1 MEVPYG
7 PDKWP
12 AEEKLKRREM
22 VSPDA
27 RYIFVRNKLSST
39 NNADV
44 GASNN
49 KGLWRSEGDP
59 MVAFVHYRFV
69 VEHDVPALYVYEI
82 QLEGPLQ
89 GKGLGKFLMQILE
102 LVARKVCYCI
112 HVRPWQM

>member
-39 NNADV
+39 YNADV
-44 GASNN
+44 DASNN

-82 QLEGPLQ
+82 QLEGSLQ

-102 LVARKVCYCI
+102 LVARKVCRYI
-112 HVRPWQM
+112 HVRP